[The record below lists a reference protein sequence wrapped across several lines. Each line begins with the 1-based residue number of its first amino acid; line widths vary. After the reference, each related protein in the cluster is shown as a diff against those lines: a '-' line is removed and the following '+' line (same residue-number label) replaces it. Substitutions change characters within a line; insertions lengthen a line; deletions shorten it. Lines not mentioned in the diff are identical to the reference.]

1 MSKDTIEL
9 NQNNISES
17 AARLEAALTAAGAEP
32 RECMNALLLTEEL
45 FARMAAEPG
54 MTVTADAHRRWG
66 NVTLRLSCEGDL

>member
-32 RECMNALLLTEEL
+32 RECMNALLLT
-45 FARMAAEPG
+45 
-54 MTVTADAHRRWG
+54 
-66 NVTLRLSCEGDL
+66 

>member
-54 MTVTADAHRRWG
+54 MTVTADAHRRW
-66 NVTLRLSCEGDL
+66 VLV